1 MVIFLGYDPRRQY
14 VYDTMVKYFQDPVM
28 YKVQS
33 KNSEENSDMFGV
45 RIESYLLKDRRFLI
59 VMVPKDD
66 SVPYFHPK
74 KLSDL
79 MWTVLQ
85 TRNLVEEDEIL
96 DRLPAIRYEIKRDA
110 FEGYMIRCENATEEV
125 TSYEVQPHLPIKVH
139 LLHRKKGKFEYSEN
153 GTILA
158 AIETFQT
165 LLCMLPP
172 TDLSEEFLGVPSTNI
187 MSTRDAGL
195 I

>member
-1 MVIFLGYDPRRQY
+1 
-14 VYDTMVKYFQDPVM
+14 M